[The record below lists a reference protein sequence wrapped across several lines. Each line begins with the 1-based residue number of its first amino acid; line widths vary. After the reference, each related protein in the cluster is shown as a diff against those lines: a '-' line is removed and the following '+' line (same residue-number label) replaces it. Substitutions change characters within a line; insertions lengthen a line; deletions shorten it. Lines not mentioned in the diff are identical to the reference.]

1 MRGLLLGM
9 STASDLIHQAAAN
22 LSHTAAI
29 LRAASLETSEHEPAA
44 ALWRVSQLLAEMVEP
59 LEKCDPEKTA

>member
-1 MRGLLLGM
+1 MRGLLLSM
-9 STASDLIHQAAAN
+9 STASDLVHQAAAN

-44 ALWRVSQLLAEMVEP
+44 VLWRVSQLVAELAEP
-59 LEKCDPEKTA
+59 LEECVSEKA